1 MSENEARCS
10 ECKGIAVGRGCC
22 VGHLDKSDLERY
34 VNELGPGV
42 LLNGSGASID
52 AARCRLLARLI
63 TTSKRGADFTEATF
77 AGDADFTEATFT
89 GIAYFR
95 RATFTGNAYFRRAT
109 FTGNAIFG
117 RARFAGRADFGG
129 ATFSGSAYFPE
140 VTFTGNGLFS
150 TATFTGEA
158 SFNGA
163 TFTGDA
169 VFGEATF
176 GRSCELG
183 PLRAADV
190 FLLNTV
196 FDGPGEVHL
205 IAKTVRA
212 DGVRYREALT
222 LTMTTGTLDL
232 SGARFA
238 APATVA
244 ASPIRSPAPTDMR
257 GRQRYASEKWE
268 APGAPPPGLLTLQGA
283 DLTNLTVAEMDL
295 SACRFIGAYNLDK
308 LHIDGPP
315 LFAETPARSRWTRRM
330 TLAEERRWR
339 AKYDRRSTDWYPLR
353 DRLDQVLTLERRALS
368 LDPNPSLPRDPA
380 LALRQLADY
389 QWLSQEARDKYW
401 QIRDEVTLT
410 YDWLAA
416 STTAARTEAA
426 RVQAVYRQL
435 RKSSEDAKNEPGAA
449 DFYYGEMEMRRMA
462 TRADPPHRF
471 ENALLTAYWAV
482 SGYGLRASRAFLTL
496 LLALSVATVLFATVG
511 FGHTQQTVYVPIR
524 SPIANQPVAYRQTTV
539 PDGRPGFREAAYY
552 SVQSATS
559 LLREPT
565 SEPLTTIGRTVEIAL
580 RLLGP
585 LLLGL
590 ALLALRGRVKR

>member
-1 MSENEARCS
+1 
-10 ECKGIAVGRGCC
+10 
-22 VGHLDKSDLERY
+22 
-34 VNELGPGV
+34 
-42 LLNGSGASID
+42 
-52 AARCRLLARLI
+52 LARLI

-95 RATFTGNAYFRRAT
+95 RATFTGIAYFRRAT

-158 SFNGA
+158 SFNGRRSPA
-163 TFTGDA
+163 TPSS
-169 VFGEATF
+169 VRRRS

-183 PLRAADV
+183 PLRAANV

-212 DGVRYREALT
+212 DGVRYRDALT

-244 ASPIRSPAPTDMR
+244 ASPIRPAPTDMR
-257 GRQRYASEKWE
+257 GPPAVRIGEVGGTRRTA
-268 APGAPPPGLLTLQGA
+268 AGAAHAAG
-283 DLTNLTVAEMDL
+283 
-295 SACRFIGAYNLDK
+295 CRLDEPDRGRDGSQSPAGFIGAYNLDK

-353 DRLDQVLTLERRALS
+353 DRLDQVLALERRALS

-380 LALRQLADY
+380 LALHQLADY

-401 QIRDEVTLT
+401 QIGMR
-410 YDWLAA
+410 
-416 STTAARTEAA
+416 SHSHTTGSQPVPRQPE
-426 RVQAVYRQL
+426 RRRHECRPSNRQL

-449 DFYYGEMEMRRMA
+449 DSITAKWEMRRMA

-471 ENALLTAYWAV
+471 ENVLLTAYWAV

-496 LLALSVATVLFATVG
+496 LLALSVANSL
-511 FGHTQQTVYVPIR
+511 IR
-524 SPIANQPVAYRQTTV
+524 HGWFWPYST
-539 PDGRPGFREAAYY
+539 DGIRADP
-552 SVQSATS
+552 
-559 LLREPT
+559 
-565 SEPLTTIGRTVEIAL
+565 
-580 RLLGP
+580 
-585 LLLGL
+585 
-590 ALLALRGRVKR
+590 